1 MHLQLTCDKRMYS
14 IPSGLRCVPSIL
26 LLLSV
31 AAFGSGGLRYA
42 HELEHL
48 NGHAHARAAHVDDHD
63 SSEGHAAHGTA
74 DPDHEHAPAAD
85 PGGRHHDD
93 APNPDPADCFIHSQ
107 LNLPLHDAGHVPVLV
122 CVGRFVPFPDLP
134 PNPAIRSRRPT
145 LPLDSRGPPAPLNP
159 LPQRLA

>member
-1 MHLQLTCDKRMYS
+1 MYS
-14 IPSGLRCVPSIL
+14 IAAGLRRVPPIL

-48 NGHAHARAAHVDDHD
+48 AAHAHAQVAHVDDHD
-63 SSEGHAAHGTA
+63 SGEGHHA
-74 DPDHEHAPAAD
+74 HAPADAPREHGPAEH
-85 PGGRHHDD
+85 PGEQDHHDH
-93 APNPDPADCFIHSQ
+93 APNHDPADCFIHSQ
-107 LNLPLHDAGHVPVLV
+107 LNLPLHDAGYMPVLV

-134 PNPAIRSRRPT
+134 LARPVRSRRPEVV
-145 LPLDSRGPPAPLNP
+145 LDSRGPPIPSGP

>member
-1 MHLQLTCDKRMYS
+1 MYS
-14 IPSGLRCVPSIL
+14 IPARLRRVPSIL

-42 HELEHL
+42 HEREHL
-48 NGHAHARAAHVDDHD
+48 AAHAHAQAAHADGHD
-63 SSEGHAAHGTA
+63 SGEGHAAHGAA
-74 DPDHEHAPAAD
+74 DADHEHGPAQY

-107 LNLPLHDAGHVPVLV
+107 LNLPLHDAGHVPVLA

-134 PNPAIRSRRPT
+134 THQPVRSRRPA
-145 LPLDSRGPPAPLNP
+145 LPLDSRGPPAP
-159 LPQRLA
+159 